1 MSKRE
6 YQAYLQG
13 ALHDGTRSELHNTH
27 RISQKGTEWL
37 EKLQECLAVLGHK
50 SWIYREGRTRSVY
63 ILETTAS
70 FLSLDF
76 DPDSLET
83 EGEKVAYV
91 RGYFD
96 AEGGLPQQ
104 PNARFYV
111 QFAQKN
117 CVELSKVRNI
127 LEGLGIRCG
136 KIHNPSKWADPNYWR
151 FYVLTGSHRDF
162 ARIVGS
168 WHPRKR
174 AILRRRMKI

>member
-6 YQAYLQG
+6 CQAYLQG
-13 ALHDGTRSELHNTH
+13 ALHDGTRSELHNTY
-27 RISQKGTEWL
+27 RISQKGTDWL

-104 PNARFYV
+104 PDARFYI
-111 QFAQKN
+111 QFTQKN
-117 CVELSKVRNI
+117 GVELSKVRNI

-136 KIHNPSKWADPNYWR
+136 KMHNPSKRVDPDYWR
-151 FYVLTGSHRDF
+151 FYVLAGSHRDF
-162 ARIVGS
+162 VQVVGS
-168 WHPRKR
+168 WHARKR
-174 AILRRRMKI
+174 AILHRRMKI